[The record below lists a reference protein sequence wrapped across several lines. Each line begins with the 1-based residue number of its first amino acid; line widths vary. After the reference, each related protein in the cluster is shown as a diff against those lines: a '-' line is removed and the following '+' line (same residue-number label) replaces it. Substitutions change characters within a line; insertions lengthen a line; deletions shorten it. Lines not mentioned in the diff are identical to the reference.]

1 MQGKT
6 VYGFKILEVCREN
19 NITMVKVVC
28 PICGKIY
35 TIRADY
41 LKYRKSCG
49 CLTKPYE
56 IEKGKK
62 IAEEAKKQCIDGTSI
77 RSLTTKI
84 SKANKSGIKGVHWD
98 KKRNKWAA
106 QITFKGK
113 NHYLGRY
120 DNKEDAREA
129 REKAEKEM
137 FGKFLEE
144 HKEYVKDR
152 KGDMS
157 HEKRILGKSK
167 VGKNSGY
174 EKI

>member
-1 MQGKT
+1 MRIKWLKMQGKT

-62 IAEEAKKQCIDGTSI
+62 IAEEAKKQCIDCTSI

-144 HKEYVKDR
+144 HKEYVKD
-152 KGDMS
+152 
-157 HEKRILGKSK
+157 KRSVENERIKK
-167 VGKNSGY
+167 
-174 EKI
+174 